1 MGFPPKPIEIDPEVL
16 LRDAKFGNRERIIVE
31 VNEEMLDEMMG
42 ETQKNEVQTEK
53 PYSQTNGAN
62 KVIDR

>member
-42 ETQKNEVQTEK
+42 ETQKNEVQTDK
-53 PYSQTNGAN
+53 PDNQTNGAN
-62 KVIDR
+62 KVLDR